1 MKKNIVAVLLIL
13 SAFLTAGEF
22 NVKKFGAKGD
32 GKTDDTAAIQA
43 AVSSAAKSKRVNS
56 ARNNQKN
63 DILLMSNVIKLRKP
77 CHSESAQQ
85 T

>member
-43 AVSSAAKSKRVNS
+43 AVTAAAKRGRHFRKHGNT
-56 ARNNQKN
+56 RNP
-63 DILLMSNVIKLRKP
+63 VISGQGSP
-77 CHSESAQQ
+77 
-85 T
+85 